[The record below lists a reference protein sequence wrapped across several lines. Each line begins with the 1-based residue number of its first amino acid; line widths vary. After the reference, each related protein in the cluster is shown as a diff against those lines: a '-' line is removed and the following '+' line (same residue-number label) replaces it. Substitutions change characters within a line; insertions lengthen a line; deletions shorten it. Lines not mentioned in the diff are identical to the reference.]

1 MNANAVAQH
10 AARLLI
16 VADDLSGAAD
26 CAVAGLHHGLT
37 AMVLLDT
44 EHAPAPTNGVD
55 ILSVDVDSRR
65 ASKDEAARRNVAA
78 IESLSHSDTRIYKK
92 VDSTLRGNVATEVA
106 ALASHLGMAIVCPA
120 YPASG
125 RTTRDGRQWVRGVPV
140 EASEYWRNEN
150 IRGKADLVAL
160 LCAEHL
166 RVAYAAIGTVRAEPG
181 ALAACLREMQSEGA
195 QAVVC
200 DAESDDDLHRIARAS
215 ATLDNVFWVGSAG
228 LAPAVIE
235 ALEPRR
241 GIAEPAAAGD
251 DPQGPVLTIVGS
263 MSSISHAQVEY
274 LKANAGASLVAL
286 EVAVSALDDP
296 RSDVTTAVCNAL
308 RHGRHVVVSMSQ
320 TQRGDVNDGLL
331 FCNRLASLL
340 APAVRHAGAIIA
352 TGGETAR
359 ALLIAA
365 GASALRVVD
374 EIEDGMPLLECR
386 LQGKTFPVVTK
397 AGGFG
402 QPGSIHHAWRRLAN
416 EGKTANTAQTN
427 L

>member
-1 MNANAVAQH
+1 MNTVALH

-26 CAVAGLHHGLT
+26 CAVAGLRHGLT

-44 EHAPAPTNGVD
+44 AHASTPAHDVD

-65 ASKDEAARRNVAA
+65 ASKDVAARRNVAA
-78 IESLSHSDTRIYKK
+78 VESLSRVGTRIYKK
-92 VDSTLRGNVATEVA
+92 VDSTLRGNVAAEVA

-140 EASEYWRNEN
+140 EASEYWRNVH
-150 IRGKADLVAL
+150 IPGKADLVAML
-160 LCAEHL
+160 SAEDL
-166 RVAYAAIGTVRAEPG
+166 RVAHAEIGAVRGEPD
-181 ALAACLREMQSEGA
+181 ALAAHMRQLQADGM

-200 DAESDDDLHRIARAS
+200 DAESDEDLQRIARAS
-215 ATLDNVFWVGSAG
+215 ATLDHMFWVGSAG

-235 ALEPRR
+235 TLAPPR
-241 GIAEPAAAGD
+241 GMTD
-251 DPQGPVLTIVGS
+251 KTTDSQDPQGPVLTVVGS
-263 MSSISHAQVEY
+263 MSGISHAQLDC
-274 LKANAGASLVAL
+274 LKANCGASLVAL
-286 EVAVSALDDP
+286 EVPVAALDDP
-296 RSDVTTAVCNAL
+296 RSDVTTVVCDAL
-308 RHGRHVVVSMSQ
+308 RRGRHVVVSLSQ
-320 TQRGDVNDGLL
+320 AQRGDVKDGLL
-331 FCNRLASLL
+331 FCKRLAALL
-340 APAVRHAGAIIA
+340 APAVRHAGGIIA

-359 ALLIAA
+359 ALLTAA

-386 LQGKTFPVVTK
+386 LQARTLPVVTK

-402 QPGSIHHAWRRLAN
+402 QPASLHHAWRRLAN

>member
-1 MNANAVAQH
+1 MSPLAQH

-26 CAVAGLHHGLT
+26 CAVAGLRHGLT
-37 AMVLLDT
+37 AMVLLDP
-44 EHAPAPTNGVD
+44 EHAPAPTSGVG

-65 ASKDEAARRNVAA
+65 APRDVAARRNIAA
-78 IESLSHSDTRIYKK
+78 VESLSHAGTRLYKK
-92 VDSTLRGNVATEVA
+92 VDSTLRGNVAAEVA
-106 ALASHLGMAIVCPA
+106 ALTSHLGMAIVCPA

-150 IRGKADLVAL
+150 IPGKADLVAL
-160 LCAEHL
+160 LSAEDL
-166 RVAYAAIGTVRAEPG
+166 RVAHAAIGAVRGEPD
-181 ALAACLREMQSEGA
+181 ALAARMRQLQADGV

-200 DAESDDDLHRIARAS
+200 DAESDADLQRIARAS
-215 ATLDNVFWVGSAG
+215 ARLDNVFWVGSAG

-235 ALEPRR
+235 TLAPTRSTTR
-241 GIAEPAAAGD
+241 PAAGSE
-251 DPQGPVLTIVGS
+251 DPHGPVLTVVGS
-263 MSSISHAQVEY
+263 MSSISHAQLDC
-274 LKANAGASLVAL
+274 LKAHAGASLVAL

-296 RSDVTTAVCNAL
+296 RSNVTTVVCDAL
-308 RHGRHVVVSMSQ
+308 RRGRHVVVSLSQ
-320 TQRGDVNDGLL
+320 TQRGDVQDGLL
-331 FCNRLASLL
+331 FCNRLAALL
-340 APAVRHAGAIIA
+340 APAVRYAGAIIA

-359 ALLIAA
+359 ALLTAA

-386 LQGKTFPVVTK
+386 LHGRTLPVVTK

-402 QPGSIHHAWRRLAN
+402 QPASIHHAWRRLAN
-416 EGKTANTAQTN
+416 EGKTADTAQTN

>member
-1 MNANAVAQH
+1 MNAVAQH

-26 CAVAGLHHGLT
+26 CAMAGLRHGLT

-44 EHAPAPTNGVD
+44 EHAPAPTSGLD

-65 ASKDEAARRNVAA
+65 ASKDVAARRNVAA
-78 IESLSHSDTRIYKK
+78 VESLSRAGTRIYKK
-92 VDSTLRGNVATEVA
+92 VDSTLRGNVAAEVA
-106 ALASHLGMAIVCPA
+106 ALAPRLGMAIVCPA

-150 IRGKADLVAL
+150 IPGKADLVAL
-160 LCAEHL
+160 LSAEHL
-166 RVAYAAIGTVRAEPG
+166 RVEHAGVGSVRGEPD
-181 ALAACLREMQSEGA
+181 ALAAHLRQLQTAGV

-200 DAESDDDLHRIARAS
+200 DAESDEDLQRIARAS
-215 ATLDNVFWVGSAG
+215 ARLDDVFWVGSAG

-235 ALEPRR
+235 ALAPTRSTA
-241 GIAEPAAAGD
+241 GPAAD
-251 DPQGPVLTIVGS
+251 REDPQGPVLTVVGS
-263 MSSISHAQVEY
+263 MSSISHAQLDC

-286 EVAVSALDDP
+286 EVAVAALDDP
-296 RSDVTTAVCNAL
+296 RGDVTTVVCDAL
-308 RHGRHVVVSMSQ
+308 RRGQHVVVSLSQ
-320 TQRGDVNDGLL
+320 TQRGDVEDGLL
-331 FCNRLASLL
+331 FCNRLAALL
-340 APAVRHAGAIIA
+340 APAVRYAGGIIA

-359 ALLIAA
+359 ALLTAA

-386 LQGKTFPVVTK
+386 LPGKTLPVVTK

-402 QPGSIHHAWRRLAN
+402 QPGSLHHAWRRLAN
-416 EGKTANTAQTN
+416 EGKTANTDQIN